1 MGSFVLG
8 FHSRLHFWMG
18 LGEEDIIMGAFEP
31 PQPSIPGFSL
41 PASPRAGCASPAVAM
56 PTRMLN
62 TAQSFFLSIFIR
74 FKTTDRRL
82 HVQGQERSADILAPT
97 LPGMSCL
104 AEPRN
109 CSEQLEK
116 TAKKVPPAPQKS
128 KHVREE
134 ALVSWEPAH
143 HPTVTVTAEHHTSTP
158 TFSLPPPIS
167 RLGCCLLQN

>member
-1 MGSFVLG
+1 MDTTSTAAAEEAGAGSQQRRSVMGSFVLG

-97 LPGMSCL
+97 LVI
-104 AEPRN
+104 
-109 CSEQLEK
+109 K
-116 TAKKVPPAPQKS
+116 
-128 KHVREE
+128 REE
-134 ALVSWEPAH
+134 GTISSLSDPLQ
-143 HPTVTVTAEHHTSTP
+143 HPSPCPKNLKVLT
-158 TFSLPPPIS
+158 I
-167 RLGCCLLQN
+167 G